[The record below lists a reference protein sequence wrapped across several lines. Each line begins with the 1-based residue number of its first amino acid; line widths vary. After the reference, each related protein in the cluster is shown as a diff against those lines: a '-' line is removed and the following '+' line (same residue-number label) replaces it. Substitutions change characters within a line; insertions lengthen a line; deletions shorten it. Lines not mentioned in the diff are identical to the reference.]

1 MPPTNQLDGPQNL
14 EISASLGSQHSDAGR
29 VAGLAE
35 DVSIQRVA
43 ALVISFRQETTTI
56 LTPVAMNMEIA
67 IQSHDPDSLFLAWG
81 WHDRLLAHRTS
92 GGKFLVEVLNA
103 VDEAACI
110 HGERDAV
117 QAAVAHH
124 AGKAVRVIGLP
135 SGSEN
140 PLHDGFG
147 AHAALLQ
154 GINVAGLTVGF
165 LLHRI
170 EGLPSELVVAD
181 DTSKTI
187 HVEDLIHGS
196 ASSPFP
202 HYIFPTASTAAK
214 IFIGRRVFHVIQH
227 LLGQVLQLVFWAE

>member
-1 MPPTNQLDGPQNL
+1 MVPPTNQLNKPSNL
-14 EISASLGSQHSDAGR
+14 KVSASLGGQHSDAGR

-56 LTPVAMNMEIA
+56 LTPVAVNMEIA
-67 IQSHDPDSLFLAWG
+67 IQSHNPDSLLLAWG

-92 GGKFLVEVLNA
+92 WGKFLVEVLDA
-103 VDEAACI
+103 VDEAASI
-110 HGERDAV
+110 HGERDPI

-124 AGKAVRVIGLP
+124 TGKAVRMIGLP

-140 PLHDGFG
+140 PLHDRFG
-147 AHAALLQ
+147 AHTALLQ

-165 LLHRI
+165 LLHSI

-181 DTSKTI
+181 DAGETI

-196 ASSPFP
+196 ASCPFP
-202 HYIFPTASTAAK
+202 NYIFPTASTAAK
-214 IFIGRRVFHVIQH
+214 VFISRWIFHVIKH
-227 LLGQVLQLVFWAE
+227 LLGQVL